1 MNMIRNSFIIL
12 SSLIILSTANV
23 SAFVF
28 DVWEIEGS
36 NPLEVAE
43 ATTKFKA
50 LAMAGG
56 AQYLDIRSSVKIRG
70 DRSQDTSFVI
80 GYYENMQAML
90 ETNALV
96 QQNPD
101 WLQSTFG
108 DNDGVVTT
116 SGTFGNDAEFTGEI
130 EVGNAVAY
138 SFAEVNDGINFFFNF
153 PKVAKMMAEAGAPAA
168 IGVASCAVCGSE
180 TLPANT
186 VMWMSAANS
195 SDLGKAMDIFSS
207 NKMQRWIYSN
217 LAPHLNITDGGI
229 HIVTSN

>member
-1 MNMIRNSFIIL
+1 MNMIRNFFIIL

-23 SAFVF
+23 YAFVF

-36 NPLEVAE
+36 NPQEVAE
-43 ATTKFKA
+43 ATEKFKA
-50 LAMAGG
+50 KAMAGG
-56 AQYLDIRSSVKIRG
+56 AQYLDIRSAVKIRG
-70 DRSQDTSFVI
+70 DRSQDTNYIF

-108 DNDGVVTT
+108 DNAGTVTT
-116 SGTFGNDAEFTGEI
+116 SGTFVNDAEYTGEL
-130 EVGNAVAY
+130 EVGNAFAY

-153 PKVAKMMAEAGAPAA
+153 PKVAKMMADAGAPAA

-180 TLPANT
+180 LLPANT
-186 VMWMSAANS
+186 VMWMTAANA

-229 HIVTSN
+229 HVITSN

>member
-1 MNMIRNSFIIL
+1 MNMIRSFFLIL
-12 SSLIILSTANV
+12 SSLIILSTSNV

-36 NPLEVAE
+36 NPQEVAE

-80 GYYENMQAML
+80 GYYDNMQAML

-101 WLQSTFG
+101 WLQSTFWG
-108 DNDGVVTT
+108 
-116 SGTFGNDAEFTGEI
+116 
-130 EVGNAVAY
+130 
-138 SFAEVNDGINFFFNF
+138 
-153 PKVAKMMAEAGAPAA
+153 
-168 IGVASCAVCGSE
+168 
-180 TLPANT
+180 
-186 VMWMSAANS
+186 
-195 SDLGKAMDIFSS
+195 
-207 NKMQRWIYSN
+207 
-217 LAPHLNITDGGI
+217 
-229 HIVTSN
+229 

>member
-1 MNMIRNSFIIL
+1 MNIIKKFFIIL
-12 SSLIILSTANV
+12 SALFILNTSNV

-36 NPLEVAE
+36 NPQEVAE
-43 ATTKFKA
+43 ATEKFKA
-50 LAMAGG
+50 KAMAGG
-56 AQYLDIRSSVKIRG
+56 AQYLDIRSAVKIRG
-70 DRSQDTSFVI
+70 DRSQDTNYIF

-108 DNDGVVTT
+108 DNAGTVTT
-116 SGTFGNDAEFTGEI
+116 SGTFVNDVEYAGEL
-130 EVGNAVAY
+130 EVGNAFAY

-153 PKVAKMMAEAGAPAA
+153 PKIAKMMAEAGAPAA
-168 IGVASCAVCGSE
+168 IGVASCAICGSE
-180 TLPANT
+180 LLPANT
-186 VMWMSAANS
+186 VMWMTAANS

-217 LAPHLNITDGGI
+217 LAPHLNITDGGV
-229 HIVTSN
+229 HIITSN